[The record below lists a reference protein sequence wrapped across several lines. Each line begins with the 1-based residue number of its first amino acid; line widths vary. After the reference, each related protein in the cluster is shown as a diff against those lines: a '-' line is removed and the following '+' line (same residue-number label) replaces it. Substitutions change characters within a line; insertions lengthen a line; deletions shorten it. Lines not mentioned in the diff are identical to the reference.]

1 MPESSHQPS
10 HFRIL
15 FRVFWLRIVDL
26 EILSPDNDAQT
37 LLGHLAALLAGVSVL
52 FTAPTILIG
61 APMAQ
66 PDLWTFEH
74 LFFATTLTVVGV
86 LAVLSWDSALP
97 DRRDLLVLGP
107 LPLQIRTIF
116 AAKISALAGV
126 LSFSA
131 VALNFLTG
139 LIWPLLFSAPGSGI
153 LGAIRSIIAYW
164 LTTAAVATFIFC
176 LVLCL
181 QGGAALIL
189 PRQIFLRLSSLLQV
203 VAFTILFGGYLLEP
217 PLENIAALVAPAN
230 RLLLDC
236 LPAYWF
242 LGLFQQLNGTMRP
255 AFAPLAERA
264 WIALAIM
271 LLSAM
276 TILLLSWVVKLRRIV
291 EQPDI
296 VPGRRESRGQMS
308 FGAPASTALV
318 QFSLRSLL
326 RSRQHRLFYAF
337 YLSVGLAV
345 ALLYAGV
352 FTAHANAHADS
363 GTIFAPFLVASLMV
377 LCVAVLGLRII
388 IGIPVVLRA
397 NWIFQLTQ
405 ISATSTYMRA
415 ARRALFVLAVVPIWF
430 VVAILMLSYW
440 PSWRSVVHLIVLG
453 FVGSTLTDLAIL
465 SLRKLPFACSYM
477 PGKGK
482 LHFLFW
488 GGMLIGLP
496 LINGAGALEY
506 RLLATRL
513 GSMGLLVLVSS
524 CAILLRRYNGRSRQ
538 DAKTIIFQEEEPV
551 DLQALRLS
559 S

>member
-1 MPESSHQPS
+1 M
-10 HFRIL
+10 
-15 FRVFWLRIVDL
+15 
-26 EILSPDNDAQT
+26 LSPDNDAQT
-37 LLGHLAALLAGVSVL
+37 LLGHLAAMLAGVSVL
-52 FTAPTILIG
+52 FTAPLILIG

-107 LPLQIRTIF
+107 LPLQIRTMF

-126 LSFSA
+126 LGFSA
-131 VALNFLTG
+131 VAINFLTG

-153 LGAIRSIIAYW
+153 LGAARSIIGYW
-164 LTTAAVATFIFC
+164 ITIAAIATFVFC

-181 QGGAALIL
+181 QGGAVLIL

-203 VAFTILFGGYLLEP
+203 LAFTVLFGGYLLEP

-230 RLLLDC
+230 RRLLDC

-264 WIALAIM
+264 WIALAIA
-271 LLSAM
+271 LLSAV
-276 TILLLSWVVKLRRIV
+276 TILLLSWVLKLRRTV

-296 VPGRRESRGQMS
+296 VPSRREDGRPVS
-308 FGAPASTALV
+308 FGAPVSTALV

-337 YLSVGLAV
+337 YLSIGLAI
-345 ALLYAGV
+345 AILYTGV
-352 FTAHANAHADS
+352 FTTHADNHSNS
-363 GTIFAPFLVASLMV
+363 GSLFAPFLVASLMI
-377 LCVAVLGLRII
+377 LCFAVLGLRII
-388 IGIPVVLRA
+388 IAIPVVLRA

-405 ISATSTYMRA
+405 ISATSTYLRA
-415 ARRALFVLAVVPIWF
+415 ARRALLMLAVVPIWC
-430 VVAILMLSYW
+430 VVALLMLSYW
-440 PSWRSVVHLIVLG
+440 PSWQTVVHLVAFAFLG
-453 FVGSTLTDLAIL
+453 VILTDLAII

-488 GGMLIGLP
+488 GGILVGLP

-513 GSMGLLVLVSS
+513 GSMELLVLVSS
-524 CAILLRRYNGRSRQ
+524 GAILLRWYNGRSRQ
-538 DAKTIIFQEEEPV
+538 NAGTIIFQEEEPI
-551 DLQALRLS
+551 DLLALGLKS
-559 S
+559 